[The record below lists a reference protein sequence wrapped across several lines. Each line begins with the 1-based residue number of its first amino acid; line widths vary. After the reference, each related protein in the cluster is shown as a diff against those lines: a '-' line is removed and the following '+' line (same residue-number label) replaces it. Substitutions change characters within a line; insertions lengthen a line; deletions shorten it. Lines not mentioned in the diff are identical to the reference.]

1 MAVPTLVQHVSTCN
15 MLGGTLIAGTDFRVR
30 FPELFLSGNLG
41 IVAFQYGPTGGGAT
55 TFSVTDDLGN
65 AWTLGPTT
73 FDAVK
78 VQGAQIFYR
87 PNMSAGARVIK
98 IRPTG
103 GVNVQFISAVGSEY
117 YNCATASVN
126 DGAGSGANTNG
137 TGSTSIAAG
146 LLGTLTTGDL
156 IYQYVALDST
166 TNNAGL
172 FSAGSQANITWQL
185 LSADLQ
191 DGQAAQ
197 YGVYNA
203 TTSFSPT
210 MSMANSN
217 QFNTVAM
224 AFKSASAGTAPS
236 ATAIRVVGKHH
247 LSFPRVGN
255 TFGASATTNPFTAQ
269 VPQVGNLLICA
280 HSTGNTNFAITA
292 ITDSLGYGWEQSG
305 SGIFNAS
312 PGANDGGQIWYSA
325 NRLSPSAAA
334 SVTISFTDIT
344 ASDASCIFYDVVNAA
359 AVQND
364 LERTGSATGD
374 QTVGA
379 ATITTCSIT
388 PTTKNG
394 LVIFL
399 VQQEFNTE
407 VGITSPVGAI
417 FDSIEFD
424 GMNQDGPE
432 NLDQNGGWAHYYN
445 ADLSTLTAIWSLVN
459 TSTDPM
465 RQWGAYAAAFKSPQE
480 PVMANV
486 DKPYRGSRTRPAA
499 FRPGLAR

>member
-15 MLGGTLIAGTDFRVR
+15 MLGGTLASGTDFRVR

-41 IVAFQYGPTGGGAT
+41 ILAFQYGPTGGGAT

-65 AWTLGPTT
+65 AWTLGATT
-73 FDAVK
+73 FDSVK
-78 VQGAQIFYR
+78 VQGAQMFYR
-87 PNMSAGARVIK
+87 PNMTAGARVVK
-98 IRPTG
+98 IRPTA
-103 GVNVQFISAVGSEY
+103 GVSVQFVSAVGSEF
-117 YNCATASVN
+117 YNLATSSVN

-137 TGSTSIAAG
+137 VASATIAAG
-146 LLGTLTTGDL
+146 ALGTLTSGDL
-156 IYQYVALDST
+156 IYQYMALDGT
-166 TNNAGL
+166 TSNSGTVT
-172 FSAGSQANITWQL
+172 AGSQANIAWAL
-185 LSADLQ
+185 LSADRQ

-210 MSMANSN
+210 MSMANAN

-236 ATAIRVVGKHH
+236 ATAIRVVAKHH

-255 TFGASATTNPFTAQ
+255 TFGANATTNPFTAQ
-269 VPQVGNLLICA
+269 VPQVGNLLVIA
-280 HSTGNTNFAITA
+280 HSTGNTNFAITS

-305 SGIFNAS
+305 SGIFNSA

-325 NRLSPSAAA
+325 NRTSPSTAAA
-334 SVTISFTDIT
+334 ITINFTDIT
-344 ASDASCIFYDVVNAA
+344 ASDASCIIYDVVNAA
-359 AVQND
+359 PIQND

-374 QTVGA
+374 QTVA
-379 ATITTCSIT
+379 ASPIVTCAIT
-388 PTTKNG
+388 PTTPNG
-394 LVIFL
+394 LVFFL

-445 ADLSTLTAIWSLVN
+445 PDLSTLTATWTLVN

-465 RQWGAYAAAFKSPQE
+465 RQWGAYAAAFKSPQG
-480 PVMANV
+480 PTLNYRRKNV
-486 DKPYRGSRTRPAA
+486 GRPSP
-499 FRPGLAR
+499 FRPGIGR